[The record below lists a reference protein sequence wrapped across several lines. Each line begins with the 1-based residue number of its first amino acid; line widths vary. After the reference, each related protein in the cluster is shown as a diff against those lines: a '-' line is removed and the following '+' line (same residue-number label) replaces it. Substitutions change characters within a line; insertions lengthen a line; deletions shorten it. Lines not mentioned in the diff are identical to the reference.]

1 MSEDDLYTQ
10 EDVESGNGAVNG
22 RSPINFTILIMLVV
36 VALGLAFFF
45 AQVLNGGGDD
55 TTNAVGIES
64 VPNDTVGLE
73 AQQNI
78 GITVQVEGEA
88 IQINPSLGI
97 PEMMAQLPTNTPQP
111 TPDPNLQSTP
121 DPNPQPTPI
130 PIPTIDNTQI
140 IIPTNP
146 PPAINPGVNPV
157 TFINHTVQSGD
168 TLYGMT
174 RRYATAIALMAMNGI
189 DQDDF
194 VPGAVLR
201 IPVGNPAFCLNGLR
215 PYAVDAGETVF
226 AIGQRYNISK
236 DEMRNLNPAIG
247 ADYAINAGQILCVP

>member
-1 MSEDDLYTQ
+1 MSEDDSFVQ
-10 EDVESGNGAVNG
+10 EEVASGAGGGNG
-22 RSPINFTILIMLVV
+22 RSPINFTIIIMLVV
-36 VALGLAFFF
+36 LALAAAFTIV
-45 AQVLNGGGDD
+45 QWGRGSGDD
-55 TTNAVGIES
+55 TANNEGADIQAE
-64 VPNDTVGLE
+64 TVGLE
-73 AQQNI
+73 AQQDI
-78 GITVQVEGEA
+78 AITVQVEGEA

-97 PEMMAQLPTNTPQP
+97 PEVIVQLPTNTPEP
-111 TPDPNLQSTP
+111 TVDPNLQ
-121 DPNPQPTPI
+121 PTLEPA
-130 PIPTIDNTQI
+130 PTLVPAPTDNAQI

-146 PPAINPGVNPV
+146 PPAVNNGVNPV
-157 TFINHTVQSGD
+157 IFINHTVQAGD

-194 VPGAVLR
+194 VPGAVLQ

-247 ADYAINAGQILCVP
+247 ADYAISAGQILCVP